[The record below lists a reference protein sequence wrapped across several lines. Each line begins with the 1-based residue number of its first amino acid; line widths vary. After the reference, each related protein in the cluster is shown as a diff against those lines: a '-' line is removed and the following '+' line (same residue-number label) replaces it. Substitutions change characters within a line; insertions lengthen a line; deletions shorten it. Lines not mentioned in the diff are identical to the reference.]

1 MGIELKWNHRKRR
14 TEDELGRRTESGTGM
29 RTRIM
34 AIDIYMENETER
46 EEESDPGLRIQVGE
60 TADKNPNGVTCV
72 PPQARTR
79 RMQMWQPRVLIF

>member
-1 MGIELKWNHRKRR
+1 
-14 TEDELGRRTESGTGM
+14 
-29 RTRIM
+29 M

-72 PPQARTR
+72 LPQVRTR
-79 RMQMWQPRVLIF
+79 RMQMWQPRVFIFKHEVPWLDREPGAGKQTGHMIYDRIDSMDEDR